1 MKHVTS
7 TELQSLPNL
16 CSLIPHVLAQICF
29 KKRQILGGVGRILH
43 SIEINVKQRCF
54 RVDSLTFL
62 YCSDMGFINAY
73 IC

>member
-1 MKHVTS
+1 
-7 TELQSLPNL
+7 
-16 CSLIPHVLAQICF
+16 VLAQICF

-62 YCSDMGFINAY
+62 FDIAVMAQLLQLRMERYGVH
-73 IC
+73 